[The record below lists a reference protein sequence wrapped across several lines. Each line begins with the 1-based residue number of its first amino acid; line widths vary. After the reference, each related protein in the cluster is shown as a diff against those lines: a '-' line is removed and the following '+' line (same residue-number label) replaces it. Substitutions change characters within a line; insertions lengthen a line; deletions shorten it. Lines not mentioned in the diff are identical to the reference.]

1 MGKKMSREQEK
12 AMYAKSGGKEY
23 RKDYNEHHMRNPSW
37 MAKHSVK
44 TDIKEMHRLDN
55 IENPSDHTKDKELYK
70 KRLQQTADK
79 EILRQDKKQTRKQEK
94 LLKKQ
99 EKETHKLAKQDYQQ
113 DQVEESETRAD
124 IQKVEGN

>member
-1 MGKKMSREQEK
+1 MSREQEK

-44 TDIKEMHRLDN
+44 TDI
-55 IENPSDHTKDKELYK
+55 NPSDHTKDKELYK